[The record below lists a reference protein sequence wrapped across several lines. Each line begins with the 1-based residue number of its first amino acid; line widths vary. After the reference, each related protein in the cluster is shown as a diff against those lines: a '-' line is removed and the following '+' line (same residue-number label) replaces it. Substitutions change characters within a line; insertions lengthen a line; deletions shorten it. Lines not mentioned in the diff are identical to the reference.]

1 MIITQVRADG
11 GFLLWKLSVRSSV
24 ANHTMTFFWDQ
35 RGSKMKLLDSH
46 EDGYGQG
53 STTKASS
60 HCTQYK
66 KAQKMK
72 ILDTYPCVL
81 SFHIYF
87 VIVFGKQQLTTS

>member
-53 STTKASS
+53 STTKASRAARQAAAAK
-60 HCTQYK
+60 TAK
-66 KAQKMK
+66 RDL
-72 ILDTYPCVL
+72 IL
-81 SFHIYF
+81 
-87 VIVFGKQQLTTS
+87 QLY

>member
-1 MIITQVRADG
+1 
-11 GFLLWKLSVRSSV
+11 
-24 ANHTMTFFWDQ
+24 
-35 RGSKMKLLDSH
+35 MKLLDSH

-72 ILDTYPCVL
+72 ILKTCPCVL

-87 VIVFGKQQLTTS
+87 VIVFGKQQLTTSQKPVL

>member
-1 MIITQVRADG
+1 MEIECAEQCCQSYHDI
-11 GFLLWKLSVRSSV
+11 FLGSKR
-24 ANHTMTFFWDQ
+24 Q
-35 RGSKMKLLDSH
+35 SKMKLLDSH

-72 ILDTYPCVL
+72 ILKKISLCTFISYLLCDRL
-81 SFHIYF
+81 W
-87 VIVFGKQQLTTS
+87 